1 MKVAKVRIE
10 NTMNFKGPTE
20 IELSRFNVFIGKNG
34 TGKSNMLKIINRLP
48 STGINQSVPFAPFD
62 NNFTLPQSIDGLM
75 TLEDDDIRRISES
88 RQFASLPND
97 APFGA
102 LKMNLSK
109 HKELNL
115 SRSWKGTGGQLSPA
129 YRIDELAGIVYENN
143 RLQSTFYDI
152 VFKEIQSKCLFLPD
166 MRDLSYNFSLSDRP
180 IVGASEFNTLN
191 PGNIMSYVTRWKLN
205 NREIYDSFVNEC
217 RKMIGEFDN
226 ANIEF
231 GQAGSAVM
239 SMASRGLTSPIPGSE
254 ISKGSREI
262 MVIIGSL
269 ILAPPSS
276 SILIEEPE
284 VHLFKSAIRTLKDI
298 MIQKLKEK
306 SLQITLTTHSEI
318 FLEGLDPHTDK
329 SVRIFAFK
337 KDPNDGSCSVRE
349 LKEEA
354 EIAKFYDL

>member
-1 MKVAKVRIE
+1 MKVTKVRIE

-62 NNFTLPQSIDGLM
+62 NNFTLPQSIYGLM

-88 RQFASLPND
+88 RQFASLPNNTAD
-97 APFGA
+97 GA
-102 LKMNLSK
+102 LKMNFLK
-109 HKELNL
+109 HKKLNL
-115 SRSWKGTGGQLSPA
+115 SRSWKRASGQLSST
-129 YRIDELAGIVYENN
+129 YKIDELDGIVNWNN
-143 RLQSTFYDI
+143 RFQSTFDDI
-152 VFKEIQSKCLFLPD
+152 VFKEIQSQCLFLPD
-166 MRDLSYNFSLSDRP
+166 TRDLSYNFRLSDSP
-180 IVGASEFNTLN
+180 YGGASEFDTLN
-191 PGNIMSYVTRWKLN
+191 PSNIMKYVTRWKLN

-217 RKMIGEFDN
+217 RKIIGEFDD

-231 GQAGSAVM
+231 GEPGSAVM

-254 ISKGSREI
+254 ISKGTREI
-262 MVIIGSL
+262 MVIIGTL

-276 SILIEEPE
+276 SIFIEEPE

-306 SLQITLTTHSEI
+306 NLQITLTTHSKI

-329 SVRIFAFK
+329 SVRIFAFE

-349 LKEEA
+349 QKEDA